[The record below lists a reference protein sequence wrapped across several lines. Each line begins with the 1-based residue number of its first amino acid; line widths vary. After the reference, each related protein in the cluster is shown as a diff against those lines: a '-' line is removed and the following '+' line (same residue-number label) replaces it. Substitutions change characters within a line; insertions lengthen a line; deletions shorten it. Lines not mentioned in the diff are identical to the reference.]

1 MTEAEL
7 AARIYL
13 GEDSRTQ
20 FKELVTNTESLTAE
34 LVAFSNGS
42 GGTLFVGVRDD
53 GSIRGLSPAEVRTL
67 NQHLSNAASKGVR
80 PAVNPVSENIGTHA
94 GTVVMISVLEG
105 AGKPYMDKD
114 GAIWIMSGADKRRAP
129 SREEIQRMFQN
140 AGLMHGD
147 EIPVRGT
154 SVQDVDTSVFGPFYE
169 KVFGDPFDQNQGP
182 EGLWRILRNMN
193 LCTEEELNV
202 AGTLLFARFPSYR
215 LPVDI
220 VKAVAYPGS
229 SVDIDRYDDSQDIP
243 GNLQDQYRTSLAF
256 ILRNLRHVQGD
267 KGINTEGDPEI
278 PRIVFEELVANALIH
293 RDYFISAP
301 VRIFVF
307 AKRIE
312 IISPG
317 HLPNNLTV
325 ENIKNGN
332 SNIRN
337 PILAS
342 HASKLLPYRG
352 LGSGIN
358 RTLKAWPHIDFT
370 DDRDG
375 NLFKVVVHRPD

>member
-7 AARIYL
+7 VTRISL

-20 FKELVTNTESLTAE
+20 FKELVANTESLTAE

-53 GSIRGLSPAEVRTL
+53 GTIRGLSSAEVRTL
-67 NQHLSNAASKGVR
+67 NQHLSNAASQGVR
-80 PAVNPVSENIGTHA
+80 PAVNPVSENIGTQA
-94 GTVVMISVLEG
+94 GTVVVVSVLEG
-105 AGKPYMDKD
+105 SSKPYMDKD
-114 GAIWIMSGADKRRAP
+114 GAIWIKSGADKRRAT
-129 SREEIQRMFQN
+129 SREEIQRIFQN

-154 SVQDVDTSVFGPFYE
+154 SVQDVDLSVFGPFFE
-169 KVFGDPFDQNQGP
+169 KVFGEPLDQDQGP
-182 EGLWRILRNMN
+182 EGLWRTLRNMN
-193 LCTEEELNV
+193 LCSDEGLNV

-215 LPVDI
+215 LPVYI
-220 VKAVAYPGS
+220 IKAVAYPGN
-229 SVDIDRYDDSQDIP
+229 SVDIDSYNDSQDIP
-243 GNLQDQYRTSLAF
+243 GTVQDQYRASLAF
-256 ILRNLRHVQGD
+256 ILRNLRHLQGD
-267 KGINTEGDPEI
+267 KGINTEGDPEV
-278 PRIVFEELVANALIH
+278 PRIVFQELIANALIH

-358 RTLKAWPHIDFT
+358 RALKAWPRIDFT

-375 NLFKVVVHRPD
+375 NLFKVVVYRPD